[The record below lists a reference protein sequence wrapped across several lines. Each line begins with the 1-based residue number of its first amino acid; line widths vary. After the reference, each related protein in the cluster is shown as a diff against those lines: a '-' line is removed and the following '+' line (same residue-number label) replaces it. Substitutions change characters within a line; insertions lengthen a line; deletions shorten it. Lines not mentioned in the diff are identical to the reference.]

1 MQNSFAFFLKIFYNK
16 NILHNFTNMTEEN
29 LTYEQTLDR
38 TSKKLIRLVK
48 DWKFNESD
56 ISNVIQYILDIV
68 KLKWALTEE
77 ELIKEINSFKK

>member
-1 MQNSFAFFLKIFYNK
+1 
-16 NILHNFTNMTEEN
+16 MTEEN

-56 ISNVIQYILDIV
+56 ISIAIKYILDIYNS
-68 KLKWALTEE
+68 KWGLTEE
-77 ELIKEINSFKK
+77 ELIEELNSFKDEIK

>member
-1 MQNSFAFFLKIFYNK
+1 
-16 NILHNFTNMTEEN
+16 MTEEN

-56 ISNVIQYILDIV
+56 ISNVIQYILDIYNS
-68 KLKWALTEE
+68 KWGLTEE
-77 ELIKEINSFKK
+77 ELIEELNSFKDEIK

>member
-1 MQNSFAFFLKIFYNK
+1 
-16 NILHNFTNMTEEN
+16 MTEEN